1 MALTS
6 YGIVVIQ
13 SLFFALGGIRD
24 QFFVGKVIMPDEEYL
39 QSWWMDTA
47 LAESENG
54 GAKMVAVTNAWGAF
68 IGTIALVKI
77 VVALTGGTTPLARTL
92 GLLFAVTNVW
102 VCARMWP
109 MGALMADYHGEG
121 NKGDVTGFIVMLGVE
136 ALLWLV
142 STAPSG
148 EKGKVQ

>member
-1 MALTS
+1 MSCVTCLPYSCAT
-6 YGIVVIQ
+6 INPV
-13 SLFFALGGIRD
+13 
-24 QFFVGKVIMPDEEYL
+24 PDPDPFL
-39 QSWWMDTA
+39 S
-47 LAESENG
+47 
-54 GAKMVAVTNAWGAF
+54 KGAF

-121 NKGDVTGFIVMLGVE
+121 KNNP
-136 ALLWLV
+136 ALHIKLNVLF
-142 STAPSG
+142 SPLLLLPSG
-148 EKGKVQ
+148 PSFHHSRTHI